1 MALRRSRPAPPPP
14 EAVMLDKTQ
23 VAGYLGVR
31 VRRIDE
37 LRRADPSFPAPRLLG
52 PGTARW
58 RRADLDLWI
67 AGLRSGWCTTGGHR
81 AGAFLRKA
89 GSSEQAL
96 TLEAIRD

>member
-1 MALRRSRPAPPPP
+1 MPLRRSRPAPPPP

-31 VRRIDE
+31 LRRIDE

-58 RRADLDLWI
+58 RRGDLDHWI

-81 AGAFLRKA
+81 EGAFLRKA
-89 GSSEQAL
+89 RPSEPVL
-96 TLEAIRD
+96 PLGAIRD